1 MGKAN
6 AKIPP
11 CWQRCGDRRG
21 RRGLV
26 TGLIMVLTI
35 DDTSRYESPH
45 SSLAWLGWAKSNGG
59 GVAVAGRF

>member
-1 MGKAN
+1 
-6 AKIPP
+6 
-11 CWQRCGDRRG
+11 
-21 RRGLV
+21 
-26 TGLIMVLTI
+26 MVLTI